1 MRARVTSVLL
11 ASATLAASAAAPTFA
26 QAPAGPPTNV
36 AVTPDEPRAYQQPSI
51 AVSPNDPD
59 RMAIAYMEG
68 NQRQICGLALS
79 ADGGI
84 TWANRAMAAPARGR
98 FPLPDGFSLC
108 WHPAVAYGPDGTLYY
123 VYQTSR
129 RPNTDEY
136 SKVWLTASSGGGS
149 SFARPALVD
158 PGVPPPGAGPGGGD
172 WFPRLAF
179 ADDGRLHVSWTRFAV
194 SFPTPPWTTM
204 TASCSPTQLAAFVK
218 GGRLACESSIRIS
231 PPEQLHNYGSSISAG
246 PGRKVQVAWLDT
258 TSYWGDG
265 RAGEGCLARAADCAR
280 AGSLWSAVSTDGGAT
295 FSPATAVDTA
305 VNVGCPGP
313 TVVGSAKGLPRYC
326 DELHPSFFFLAHSVV
341 AGRTPARLVVAWW
354 DGSPQGPARVVLGVS
369 DDGGRTWAPRRALP
383 APTGR
388 EAGQQHRP
396 QISRA
401 PGGRLDLVFYDVTPD
416 GAQELFWASST
427 DGGVTFSEP
436 ERLSDQS
443 SDAKVGS
450 EGLSGSG
457 TSFGEYPTV
466 SSSDERVLVAWTDTR
481 RGSVADGKQGIVF
494 AERRLG
500 PSKSEATTPPA
511 PSSGGTGTTAVVGAA
526 AAGALAL
533 VVLVVAV
540 RRRRMAPA

>member
-1 MRARVTSVLL
+1 MR
-11 ASATLAASAAAPTFA
+11 AASALIAATALAALVAAPAWA
-26 QAPAGPPTNV
+26 QAPAPPPASV
-36 AVTPDEPRAYQQPSI
+36 AVTPDEPRSYQQPSL
-51 AVSPNDPD
+51 ALNPADPEAI
-59 RMAIAYMEG
+59 AIAYMEG

-84 TWANRAMAAPARGR
+84 TWANRAMAAPARSR

-123 VYQTSR
+123 AYQTSR

-158 PGVPPPGAGPGGGD
+158 PGVPPPGSGPGGGD

-204 TASCSPTQLAAFVK
+204 TASCSAAQLSAFVK
-218 GGRLACESSIRIS
+218 GGRLRCAPSVRLS

-246 PGRKVQVAWLDT
+246 PGRRVQVAWLDT
-258 TSYWGDG
+258 SAYWGDG
-265 RAGEGCLARAADCAR
+265 RAGEGCLARVADCSR
-280 AGSLWSAVSTDGGAT
+280 AGSLWSAVSTNGGAT
-295 FSPATAVDTA
+295 FSPATVVDTA

-313 TVVGSAKGLPRYC
+313 AVVGQAKGLPRYC
-326 DELHPSFFFLAHSVV
+326 DDLHPNFFFLAHAVA
-341 AGRTPARLVVAWW
+341 AGRAPGRVALAWW
-354 DGSPQGPARVVLGVS
+354 DGSPQAPARVVLGLS

-383 APTGR
+383 PPPGR

-396 QISRA
+396 QLSRA

-416 GAQELFWASST
+416 GAQDLFWASST
-427 DGGVTFSEP
+427 DGGATFSEP
-436 ERLSDQS
+436 ERLSDGS

-450 EGLSGSG
+450 PGLSGSG
-457 TSFGEYPTV
+457 TSFGEYPAV
-466 SSSDERVLVAWTDTR
+466 ASSDDRVVMAWTDTR

-500 PSKSEATTPPA
+500 PPAARQSPA
-511 PSSGGTGTTAVVGAA
+511 PSSSGGTRSAVVVGGA
-526 AAGALAL
+526 GVLALA
-533 VVLVVAV
+533 VVVMAVA
-540 RRRRMAPA
+540 RRRRRSHRV